1 MWLLTIA
8 VALLDR
14 FDSDLTLPFIS
25 HILMCKSTGRMRR
38 RLASPKHNQTAAP
51 VVERLMQL
59 RNVQLRNV
67 DPRAQTLRTPKQ
79 TPQVLWRY
87 HLAGD
92 FILKKDD
99 QISPTIDHQP
109 VMYFFYQMTGALCL
123 SGRRTNPR
131 LVQRLPCH
139 VAMRSS
145 TVEQA

>member
-59 RNVQLRNV
+59 RNV
-67 DPRAQTLRTPKQ
+67 DPRGANAENTEANTSGSLE
-79 TPQVLWRY
+79 V
-87 HLAGD
+87 
-92 FILKKDD
+92 
-99 QISPTIDHQP
+99 SP
-109 VMYFFYQMTGALCL
+109 GW
-123 SGRRTNPR
+123 
-131 LVQRLPCH
+131 
-139 VAMRSS
+139 
-145 TVEQA
+145 